1 MGIIYLVLTGCL
13 YIVSLP
19 IQVIIAVAIFCS
31 SGWPVLFVQQRIGKG
46 GKRFMM
52 YKFRTMTNGAHLEQ
66 KKYLKINES
75 KGPVFKIRNDPRFT
89 NIGRFLSHTGL
100 DELPQLYNVI
110 RGDMAFIGPRPLP
123 VSEVKA
129 LEPWMRV
136 RHTILPGIISPA
148 ILTGK
153 YHKNFDWW
161 MKSDV
166 EYAQQ
171 KSVQG
176 DIRLVFHF
184 LTFILRLLWKELFL

>member
-1 MGIIYLVLTGCL
+1 MGIFYLVLTGCL
-13 YIVSLP
+13 YAISLP
-19 IQVIIAVAIFCS
+19 IQAIIAVVIFCT
-31 SGWPVLFVQQRIGKG
+31 SGQPILFVQQRIGKN
-46 GKRFMM
+46 GKHFLM

-123 VSEVKA
+123 VAEVKA
-129 LEPWMRV
+129 LEPWMHV
-136 RHTILPGIISPA
+136 RHDILPGIISPA

-153 YHKNFDWW
+153 YHKNFNWW

-166 EYAQQ
+166 AYARQ

-184 LTFILRLLWKELFL
+184 LTFIFRLLWKELFS